1 LVLAELVDGRVAP
14 GQMAQTVKHQ
24 QSRLIRM
31 FTTQLVEEVVV
42 VMYDEQVQAEDLV
55 VVAHSITPV
64 VRQ

>member
-1 LVLAELVDGRVAP
+1 
-14 GQMAQTVKHQ
+14 MAQTVKHQ

>member
-14 GQMAQTVKHQ
+14 GQMAQMVKHQ
-24 QSRLIRM
+24 QSRLLRM

-42 VMYDEQVQAEDLV
+42 VMYDEQVQAEVLV

-64 VRQ
+64 VR